1 MVQSA
6 WRHGA
11 GIMVH
16 GAEIRDQGTG
26 LRLRVEHVVAEGD
39 DDELGV
45 LGALL
50 DVVGHDRHVLEVQR
64 LFAVWQLGFRDADG
78 KMGVGAG

>member
-1 MVQSA
+1 
-6 WRHGA
+6 
-11 GIMVH
+11 MVH
-16 GAEIRDQGTG
+16 GSWYRDHGSG
-26 LRLRVEHVVAEGD
+26 LRVRVLVEHVVAEGD

-64 LFAVWQLGFRDADG
+64 LFGGWIQSSE
-78 KMGVGAG
+78 M

>member
-1 MVQSA
+1 M
-6 WRHGA
+6 HGFK
-11 GIMVH
+11 VSWCRDH
-16 GAEIRDQGTG
+16 GSWCRSQGSG

-64 LFAVWQLGFRDADG
+64 LLAVPELWSRDVEG
-78 KMGVGAG
+78 KIRVSVG